1 MISRHRHYNAF
12 QYENQIIKQVSEGR
26 RDRIK
31 KRVST
36 QYMLI
41 TLKSTILVNNT
52 NGEHKFNVVAKMTK
66 LKLTGTHT

>member
-1 MISRHRHYNAF
+1 MRFNT
-12 QYENQIIKQVSEGR
+12 NQITKQVSE
-26 RDRIK
+26 RDGEIEKK

-41 TLKSTILVNNT
+41 TLKNTILVNNT

-66 LKLTGTHT
+66 FKLTGTHT